1 MAKSS
6 RKKIHQDE
14 QKVLGALEVNAN
26 ESIGGIAKKCGFS
39 RQKAWRII
47 KRLEKNKTIWGYH
60 ARVNDD
66 KMNRTGYILLYKLKH
81 LPINNEL
88 EKNLITGKFDSLA
101 QKHNIIIK
109 DNLWLHGSFDGMI
122 SFYAENIRKAKQ
134 FHEIILSTYDG
145 NITDAQ
151 LLEQMIVI
159 KKDGFTN
166 PKIPKTNNLLEI

>member
-14 QKVLGALEVNAN
+14 QKVLLALEENAN

-60 ARVNDD
+60 ARVNDE
-66 KMNRTGYILLYKLKH
+66 KMNRTGYVLIYKLKH
-81 LPINNEL
+81 LPIDNQL
-88 EKNLITGKFDSLA
+88 EKNLLNGKFDSLA
-101 QKHNIIIK
+101 KKNNIIIK
-109 DNLWLHGSFDGMI
+109 DNLWLHGGYDGMI

-134 FHEIILSTYDG
+134 FHELILDTCDG
-145 NITDAQ
+145 NIVDAQ

-166 PKIPKTNNLLEI
+166 PKIPETKNILEI

>member
-14 QKVLGALEVNAN
+14 QKVLIALEENAN

-60 ARVNDD
+60 ARVNDE
-66 KMNRTGYILLYKLKH
+66 KMNRTGYILLFKLRH
-81 LPINNEL
+81 LPINNDL
-88 EKNLITGKFDSLA
+88 EKNIVQGKIDECAKQS
-101 QKHNIIIK
+101 KVVIRDNI
-109 DNLWLHGSFDGMI
+109 WLHGTFDGMI
-122 SFYAENIRKAKQ
+122 NFYAEDLRKAKQ
-134 FHEIILSTYDG
+134 FHELIVTTYDE
-145 NITDAQ
+145 NVADSE
-151 LLEQMIVI
+151 LLEEMVVI

-166 PKIPKTNNLLEI
+166 PRIIETKNLMDS